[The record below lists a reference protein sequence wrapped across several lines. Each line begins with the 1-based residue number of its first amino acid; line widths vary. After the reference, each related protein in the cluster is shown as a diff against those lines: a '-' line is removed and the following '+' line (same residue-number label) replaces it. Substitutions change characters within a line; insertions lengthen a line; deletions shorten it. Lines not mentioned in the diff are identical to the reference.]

1 MYDELK
7 KPESVEV
14 VLAKHEMRLTALEN
28 LIKVQTDAIQKIQSR
43 FTIIGSAL
51 VGVIGVSSEQG
62 GLLLRSLLGG

>member
-1 MYDELK
+1 MIESQK

-14 VLAKHEMRLTALEN
+14 TLARHDMRLTALEH
-28 LIKVQTDAIQKIQSR
+28 LIKAQTEAMQKIQNR

>member
-1 MYDELK
+1 MTNELK

-14 VLAKHEMRLTALEN
+14 TLARHDMRLTALEF
-28 LIKVQTDAIQKIQSR
+28 LIKSQTEVLNKMQTR